1 MLISH
6 IGIVEKIMIWKT
18 VLLSDELVKQV
29 SMLSKKEER
38 DFSGSLRYA
47 LKIGLLALQNPELTA
62 DEIKDI
68 LEAKVELESGMV
80 QEFNLESL

>member
-1 MLISH
+1 
-6 IGIVEKIMIWKT
+6 MIRKT

-29 SMLSKKEER
+29 SMFSKKEDR

-47 LKIGLLALQNPELTA
+47 LRIGLLALQNPELTA

-68 LEAKVELESGMV
+68 LDARVELDADMI
-80 QEFNLESL
+80 QEFDLESL

>member
-1 MLISH
+1 
-6 IGIVEKIMIWKT
+6 MIRKT
-18 VLLSDELVKQV
+18 VLLSDELVKQI
-29 SMLSKKEER
+29 SMLSRKEDR

-68 LEAKVELESGMV
+68 LEAKVELEAGMI
-80 QEFNLESL
+80 QEVNLESL

>member
-1 MLISH
+1 
-6 IGIVEKIMIWKT
+6 MIRKT

-29 SMLSKKEER
+29 SMLSKKEDR

-47 LKIGLLALQNPELTA
+47 LKIGLLALQNPEFTA

-68 LEAKVELESGMV
+68 LEAKVELEAGMI